1 MDNLPITVDVDN
13 GSITHVETG
22 KIFRYVILNEDYL
35 LEEFTSD
42 LKKIWSGLESE
53 SDLCYVNHRRT
64 DTIEVLS
71 ICCNSHWLNIV
82 IVDCNLVL
90 SFKYKETDTFEFMVT
105 VFLTYVPD
113 TVLL

>member
-22 KIFRYVILNEDYL
+22 KIFRYVIQYEDYL
-35 LEEFTSD
+35 LEEFISD
-42 LKKIWSGLESE
+42 LKNMWARLESE
-53 SDLCYVNHRRT
+53 SDSCFNTHRRT

-71 ICCNSHWLNIV
+71 ISCHSQWLNIV

-90 SFKYKETDTFEFMVT
+90 SFKFKETALVEFMVT